1 MPELLCIR
9 MRWASAVIG
18 GMAGLALATGTAVAG
33 VPGFD
38 REPVEIFDQNI
49 FDLGTADHDDDGDLD
64 LFTTNHLDRQSL
76 LSNDGTGAF
85 TERLYEAG
93 LSQTRGVPGW
103 EDHRPPP
110 PAGPGLYVSS
120 GGGGIT
126 LRHEGPGR
134 VRGSVAFMFPV
145 DAAATPRA
153 SALVD
158 RRGSRFVARFKMKGD
173 SRLRLD
179 PQRLAAPILVRLK
192 PPFRLERAYVGAEG
206 RTPRRRSFVVY
217 LRDRH
222 GIAWADVSRDRRTD
236 AFIVRGGLRGQ
247 IRDIRGRIHD
257 ELLLQGPPG
266 EFSPRGAGP
275 SLAKGAC
282 RGRAA
287 GAVDFDGDGR
297 LDLYSTCKGGSP
309 KLFRRTASGSFR
321 VASGPLRR
329 AGLETDVMRFY
340 DLRGDEAPEILAVV
354 RGGFEVYARSGGDW
368 RRVQSLAG
376 RHGRQRGTAL
386 AAGDFDADGD
396 LDVYAGSSSG
406 STLLVNRDGRLASRT
421 GGSGLPRRGRA
432 AAWTDYDNDGLLD
445 LHTVPNGLFRQG
457 PAGRFSRVGSFRT
470 VDRPVEAR
478 LTWPDLDGDGAREA
492 VVSAR
497 PRRSPKNFRTL
508 VFTNGAAL
516 ASHWLELDLQGRA
529 GNPQAIGA
537 RVRVHAAGTTQT
549 AWVGQNET
557 SLYSQGHYRLYFGLG
572 AATSANVRVRWT
584 NGRTKDL
591 GTVAADQLL
600 TPAE

>member
-1 MPELLCIR
+1 
-9 MRWASAVIG
+9 MRWASAAIG
-18 GMAGLALATGTAVAG
+18 GLAGLALATGTADAG

-38 REPVEIFDQNI
+38 REPIEIFDQNI

-64 LFTTNHLDRQSL
+64 LYTLNHLDRQSL
-76 LSNDGTGAF
+76 LSNDGSGVF
-85 TERLYEAG
+85 TERLHEAG

-120 GGGGIT
+120 GSGGVT
-126 LRHEGPGR
+126 LRHEGSGR
-134 VRGSVAFMFPV
+134 VRGSVTFMFDV
-145 DAAATPRA
+145 DVAATPRA
-153 SALVD
+153 SAEVH
-158 RRGSRFVARFKMKGD
+158 RRGSRYAASFKMKGD

-179 PQRLAAPILVRLK
+179 PERLAAPILVHLK
-192 PPFRLERAYVGAEG
+192 PPFRLERAYVGAQG
-206 RTPRRRSFVVY
+206 RTPRSRSFVVY

-247 IRDIRGRIHD
+247 IREIRGRIHD

-275 SLAKGAC
+275 SLAKGGC

-297 LDLYSTCKGGSP
+297 LDLYSTCKGDAP
-309 KLFRRTASGSFR
+309 KLYRRTSTGGFR
-321 VASGPLRR
+321 SASGPVRNS
-329 AGLETDVMRFY
+329 GLETDVMRFL
-340 DLRGDEAPEILAVV
+340 DIRGDEAPEILAVV
-354 RGGFEVYARSGGDW
+354 PGGFEVYAQSGGDW
-368 RRVQSLAG
+368 RRVQSVSG
-376 RHGRQRGTAL
+376 RHGKPKGTAL
-386 AAGDFDADGD
+386 ATGDPDADGD
-396 LDVYAGSSSG
+396 LDVYAGSSAG
-406 STLLVNRDGRLASRT
+406 STLLINRDGRLATRT
-421 GGSGLPRRGRA
+421 GGSGLPLRGRA

-445 LHTVPNGLFRQG
+445 LHVVPNGLFRQSPDG
-457 PAGRFSRVGSFRT
+457 TFSRVGSFRT
-470 VDRPVEAR
+470 VQRPAEAR
-478 LTWPDLDGDGAREA
+478 LAWPDLNGDGAREA

-497 PRRSPKNFRTL
+497 PRRSPRNFRTL
-508 VFTNGAAL
+508 VFTNGAA
-516 ASHWLELDLQGRA
+516 AANHWLELDLVGRA

-537 RVRVHAAGTTQT
+537 RVRVLAGGRTQT

-572 AATSANVRVRWT
+572 SATSADVRIRWP
-584 NGRTKDL
+584 NGRTKSL
-591 GTVAADQLL
+591 GTVSADQLL
-600 TPAE
+600 TPSE